1 MAGPLGKKV
10 DAPSSFAPEI
20 LFSISREQQRLGK
33 HLIEQDGV
41 DIWNIHELFWV
52 DKKDCAHHEE
62 ISIHIPA
69 QSPNTVESKSLKL
82 FINSLIHKRFDHID
96 HVKKEIKFH
105 LEGLL
110 DSEISLKEIHKKVP
124 ATKHQVNTSSESD
137 LLSTMI
143 GPRELRGFRGFRSL
157 CPVTSQPD
165 IAEILIDG
173 HIHDKD
179 LDTVSSYLGSFFNRE
194 CFHELCIE
202 YIFSDLL
209 SVGFDIKEVEGYFER
224 RGGIAIIP
232 IRYSQK

>member
-1 MAGPLGKKV
+1 MVGPLGKKV
-10 DAPSSFAPEI
+10 NAPSSFAPEI
-20 LFSISREQQRLGK
+20 LFSISREQQRVGK
-33 HLIEQDGV
+33 HLIEQNGV

-110 DSEISLKEIHKKVP
+110 DSEISLKEIHKKAP
-124 ATKHQVNTSSESD
+124 ATKHQVNTSSEYN
-137 LLSTMI
+137 LISTMSGQI
-143 GPRELRGFRGFRSL
+143 ELRGFRGFRSL

-165 IAEILIDG
+165 IAEIFIDG

-179 LDTVSSYLGSFFNRE
+179 LDAVSSYLGSFFNKE

-202 YIFSDLL
+202 YIYSDLFKA
-209 SVGFDIKEVEGYFER
+209 GFDIKKVEGYFER

-232 IRYSQK
+232 IRYSQY

>member
-10 DAPSSFAPEI
+10 NAPSSFAPEI
-20 LFSISREQQRLGK
+20 LFSISREQQRVGK

-96 HVKKEIKFH
+96 HVKKEIRFH

-110 DSEISLKEIHKKVP
+110 GSEISLQEIHEKVP
-124 ATKHQVNTSSESD
+124 ANQHQVSISSQSS
-137 LLSTMI
+137 LLSTMSGQI
-143 GPRELRGFRGFRSL
+143 ELRGFRGFRSL
-157 CPVTSQPD
+157 CPVTAQPD
-165 IAEILIDG
+165 IAEIFIDG
-173 HIHDKD
+173 CIHDKD

-209 SVGFDIKEVEGYFER
+209 EAGFDINKVEGYFER

-232 IRYSQK
+232 IRYSQ

>member
-1 MAGPLGKKV
+1 MVGPLGKKV
-10 DAPSSFAPEI
+10 NAPSSFAPEI
-20 LFSISREQQRLGK
+20 LFSISREQQRVGK
-33 HLIEQDGV
+33 HLIEQNGV

-110 DSEISLKEIHKKVP
+110 GSEISLQEIHKKVP
-124 ATKHQVNTSSESD
+124 ANQHQVNISSESN
-137 LLSTMI
+137 LLSTMTGQI
-143 GPRELRGFRGFRSL
+143 ELRGFRGFRSL
-157 CPVTSQPD
+157 CPVTAQPD
-165 IAEILIDG
+165 IAEIFIDG
-173 HIHDKD
+173 CIHDKD
-179 LDTVSSYLGSFFNRE
+179 LDTVSSYLGSFVNRG

-209 SVGFDIKEVEGYFER
+209 EAGFDINKVEGYFER

-232 IRYSQK
+232 IRYSQ